1 MCMYKM
7 YTMYMSE
14 YTVKEFRDN
23 VRKALN
29 ELDEG
34 GRVTIRRYEKT
45 YRLLSTDLKTV
56 KQSGIEVVTLESPK
70 IIKTP
75 VQAKKAVEQLP
86 KESKKKV
93 RLCKHGNE
101 IGFCFDKKSDRSC
114 RI

>member
-1 MCMYKM
+1 MYIL

-29 ELDEG
+29 EVDEG

-45 YRLLSTDLKTV
+45 YRLLSSDLKIV
-56 KQSGIEVVTLESPK
+56 KKSGIGVVSLDKP

-75 VQAKKAVEQLP
+75 ADAKEVLGKI
-86 KESKKKV
+86 SKPNTRKV
-93 RLCKHGNE
+93 KLCKHGNE
-101 IGFCFDKKSDRSC
+101 VGFCFDKRVDRSC
-114 RI
+114 KL